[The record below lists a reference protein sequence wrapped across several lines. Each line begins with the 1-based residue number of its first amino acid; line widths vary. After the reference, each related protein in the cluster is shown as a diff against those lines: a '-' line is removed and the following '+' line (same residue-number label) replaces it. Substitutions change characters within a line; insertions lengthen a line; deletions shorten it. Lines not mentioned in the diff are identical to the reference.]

1 MKQFK
6 TAGKWVLSLILAGMV
21 FMTFIN
27 AVLRYVAH
35 TNITVFEELCR
46 FLFIWTTFVGAIISY
61 IEGKHV
67 GVDELQKH
75 LHGLPRLIVRELAEI
90 LILVAAIA
98 IGWGGWLYFSLTY
111 YLPAPAS
118 GLPMGVVNI
127 VGLILAVFMV
137 VITIRDMI
145 RIFKEYQA
153 EKGLKK
159 EEEAKV

>member
-67 GVDELQKH
+67 GVDALQKH

-90 LILVAAIA
+90 LI
-98 IGWGGWLYFSLTY
+98 GRGHCHW
-111 YLPAPAS
+111 
-118 GLPMGVVNI
+118 MGR
-127 VGLILAVFMV
+127 LAVLLAHLLSARAGQRPAHGCGQYRGPDPGRV
-137 VITIRDMI
+137 HGRDHHSGYDPD
-145 RIFKEYQA
+145 F
-153 EKGLKK
+153 
-159 EEEAKV
+159 